1 MNAEAKSILLLSE
14 QTFRQAEWIMYN
26 AKENNEYRKRHSKA
40 SYIYIYIVRA
50 EVVLRLVFFV
60 FVFVAVALT
69 ANAHTRTIRAL
80 GISLRV

>member
-40 SYIYIYIVRA
+40 SYIYIVRA